1 MRLIQGKCH
10 FADCVADYAGATDI
24 GRLRRCNEDD
34 LAIVPEAGLFAVAD
48 GLGGLD
54 AGDVASRTA
63 LASLRDLCLDQA
75 DPPDMNMAVRLGK
88 TIAEVNRRT
97 YGQRIALGKNMA
109 TTLAL
114 VQLHRNN
121 AYVAHVGDSRI
132 YRWHANGLTRITC
145 DHSLVNALCEQGALT
160 ASQARHSPQRHV
172 ITRAIGAEPSVDPSI
187 ASVAIAA
194 GDMLLLCTDGL
205 TNMVTDD
212 QIATCLRREKETGRM
227 VEQLVRMANEAG
239 GHDNITAIVVAIE
252 R

>member
-1 MRLIQGKCH
+1 MRLILGHCR
-10 FADCVADYAGATDI
+10 FVDRTATYAGATDI

-34 LAIVPEAGLFAVAD
+34 LAILPAAGLFAVAD

-54 AGDVASRTA
+54 AGDIASRTA
-63 LASLRDLCLDQA
+63 LTSLRDLCQGQA
-75 DPPDMNMAVRLGK
+75 DTPDTDMAVWLGK

-97 YGQRIALGKNMA
+97 YEQRMALGKNMA

-114 VQLHRNN
+114 VQLHKNT
-121 AYVAHVGDSRI
+121 AYAAHVGDSRI
-132 YRWHANGLTRITC
+132 YRWHAGGLTRITS
-145 DHSLVNALCEQGALT
+145 DHSLVNALYEQGALT
-160 ASQARHSPQRHV
+160 ASQATHSPQRHV

-187 ASVAIAA
+187 APVAIAA
-194 GDMLLLCTDGL
+194 GDILLLCTDGL

-212 QIATCLRREKETGRM
+212 QIASCLRDLEAPDRV

>member
-1 MRLIQGKCH
+1 MRLIQGQCH
-10 FADCVADYAGATDI
+10 FADCRVAYAAATDI

-54 AGDVASRTA
+54 AGDIASRTA
-63 LASLRDLCLDQA
+63 LASLRDLSQGHTDTPDA
-75 DPPDMNMAVRLGK
+75 DMTVRLGK
-88 TIAEVNRRT
+88 TIAAVNRRT
-97 YGQRIALGKNMA
+97 YEQRIALGKNMA

-114 VQLHRNN
+114 VQLQGNT
-121 AYVAHVGDSRI
+121 AYAAHVGDSRI
-132 YRWHANGLTRITC
+132 YRWHATELTRITS
-145 DHSLVNALCEQGALT
+145 DHTLVNALCEQGALT
-160 ASQARHSPQRHV
+160 ASQAIHSPQRHV

-187 ASVAIAA
+187 APVAIVV
-194 GDMLLLCTDGL
+194 GDILLLCTDGL
-205 TNMVTDD
+205 TNMVPDD
-212 QIATCLRREKETGRM
+212 QIAACLRREKETGRM

>member
-1 MRLIQGKCH
+1 MRLIQGQCR
-10 FADCVADYAGATDI
+10 FANHRMATYAGATDI
-24 GRLRRCNEDD
+24 GRIRRCNEDD

-54 AGDVASRTA
+54 AGDIASRIA

-75 DPPDMNMAVRLGK
+75 ATPDIDMAVWLGK
-88 TIAEVNRRT
+88 TIVEVNRRT
-97 YGQRIALGKNMA
+97 YEHRMTLGKNMA

-114 VQLHRNN
+114 VQLGKQT
-121 AYVAHVGDSRI
+121 ALVAHVGDSRI
-132 YRWHANGLTRITC
+132 YLRHANALTRITS

-160 ASQARHSPQRHV
+160 ASQARQSPQRHV

-187 ASVAIAA
+187 ATVAIAA

-212 QIATCLRREKETGRM
+212 QIAACLCGEKEPSRM
-227 VEQLVRMANEAG
+227 VEQLLQMANEAG
-239 GHDNITAIVVAIE
+239 GHDNITAIVVAIG
-252 R
+252 